1 MLERDPVKLL
11 EWVAGARSSVLD
23 RIEDG
28 QTAEWRT
35 TRIARCFNHAGQSGR
50 IAERQWLSVKG

>member
-11 EWVAGARSSVLD
+11 EWVARARSSVLD

-28 QTAEWRT
+28 QTAEMANNT
-35 TRIARCFNHAGQSGR
+35 NCKM
-50 IAERQWLSVKG
+50 L